1 MGTRRWAARRGAGG
15 SASRDRRVA
24 HAAANGERASIAMG
38 ALVSQACA
46 WLAAESLS
54 STLAAM
60 HLPVCLVSFGSL
72 AQLALQKESCLY
84 GVLNEIYLQNF
95 FTDGCNFTR

>member
-1 MGTRRWAARRGAGG
+1 VSGPVSSASGLDGAYDEAKNPVKMGTRRWAARRGAGG

-38 ALVSQACA
+38 AFVSQACA

-60 HLPVCLVSFGSL
+60 HLRVLGRSQVC
-72 AQLALQKESCLY
+72 
-84 GVLNEIYLQNF
+84 
-95 FTDGCNFTR
+95 T